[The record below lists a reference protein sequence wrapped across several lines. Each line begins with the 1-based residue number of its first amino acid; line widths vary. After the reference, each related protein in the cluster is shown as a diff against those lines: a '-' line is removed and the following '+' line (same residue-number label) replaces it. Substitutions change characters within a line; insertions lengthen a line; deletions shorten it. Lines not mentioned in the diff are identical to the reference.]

1 MRISLYTQ
9 QWNVY
14 ITNQLS
20 ILFAVFSGN
29 QVGCLHLC
37 VPATGHKL
45 VALSFGTHRC
55 LALDFQRGRLIAARI
70 IFLNFQCPAPQL
82 LATLGNW
89 EVPCNIPASWA
100 SSFLCG
106 PSLAIVSSSPWCLV
120 FLALPHS
127 PCFLLPSSLLVLP
140 TSFLHQIHCF
150 STTFQGREG
159 FPVISTKLGII
170 RFSKT
175 RHISTYQGWVRLL
188 SRKNRAQEQVKESE
202 APLPNSRC

>member
-127 PCFLLPSSLLVLP
+127 PCFLLPSSLLLSELFRCPLAAASGCACSWQPGEFSALWCSQLILLELHHKQARKPFRKAFLRPKAATREPSRTEEVL
-140 TSFLHQIHCF
+140 
-150 STTFQGREG
+150 
-159 FPVISTKLGII
+159 
-170 RFSKT
+170 
-175 RHISTYQGWVRLL
+175 
-188 SRKNRAQEQVKESE
+188 
-202 APLPNSRC
+202 